1 MGWQRILM
9 VLAFPLGMES
19 GKLRE
24 AVALFN
30 EQKFFECHEV
40 LEVLWRVEKGK
51 DKRFYQGILQF
62 AVALEHHKRGNVG
75 GFFKVLQDA
84 RQSLE
89 GYPTPYQG
97 IKLQKL
103 RDDLEGWWD
112 YAIGRSKTTPGFPHI
127 EFTQGIIL
135 G

>member
-1 MGWQRILM
+1 MPSAKI
-9 VLAFPLGMES
+9 
-19 GKLRE
+19 KE

-40 LEVLWRVEKGK
+40 LEALWKAEKGK
-51 DKRFYQGILQF
+51 DKRFYQGVLQF
-62 AVALEHHKRGNVG
+62 AVALEHHQRGNEG

-103 RDDLEGWWD
+103 RGSVDEWWD
-112 YAIGRSKTTPGFPHI
+112 FATGKAKAAPAFPKI
-127 EFTQGIIL
+127 ELTQGIIL

>member
-1 MGWQRILM
+1 MT
-9 VLAFPLGMES
+9 S
-19 GKLRE
+19 E
-24 AVALFN
+24 ALKKAVNLFN

-40 LEVLWRVEKGK
+40 LEGAWHAEKGA

-62 AVALEHHKRGNVG
+62 AVALEHHQRGNAG

-84 RQSLE
+84 RDSLAN
-89 GYPTPYQG
+89 YPSPHLGVRT
-97 IKLQKL
+97 QKL
-103 RDDLEGWWD
+103 RDAVEEWWD
-112 YAIGRSKTTPGFPHI
+112 YAIGRAKAAPAFPKI